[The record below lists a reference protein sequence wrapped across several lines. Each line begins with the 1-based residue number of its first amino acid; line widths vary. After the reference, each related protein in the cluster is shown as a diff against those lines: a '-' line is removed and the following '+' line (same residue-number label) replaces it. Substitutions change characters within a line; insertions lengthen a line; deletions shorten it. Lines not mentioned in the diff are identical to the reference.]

1 MAMREARLGK
11 LNEVIEMRLKEGIRI
26 EIIKMI

>member
-1 MAMREARLGK
+1 MREARLGK